1 MSLTA
6 IALESLKMSSV
17 SSFFKRPS
25 TIDKLEIINNYKA
38 IFINS
43 NNRSKQ
49 LEKLHLLY
57 FLK

>member
-17 SSFFKRPS
+17 SSFFKHPP